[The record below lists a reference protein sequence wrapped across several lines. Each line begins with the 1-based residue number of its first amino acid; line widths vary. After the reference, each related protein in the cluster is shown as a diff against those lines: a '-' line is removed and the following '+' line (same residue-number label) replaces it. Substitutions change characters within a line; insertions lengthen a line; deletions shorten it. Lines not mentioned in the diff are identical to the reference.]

1 MGLKGAI
8 TLSCVF
14 YRSVSEFAAAS
25 GEGDRDTMTSTKM
38 LLLLL
43 SMALVALCS
52 AQAISDGKLGRWGII
67 RA

>member
-1 MGLKGAI
+1 MDLKGDI

-25 GEGDRDTMTSTKM
+25 GEGDRDSMTSTKM

-52 AQAISDGKLGRWGII
+52 AQGINDGKMGRLGII
-67 RA
+67 QA

>member
-1 MGLKGAI
+1 M
-8 TLSCVF
+8 
-14 YRSVSEFAAAS
+14 SEFPAAS

-52 AQAISDGKLGRWGII
+52 AQGISDGKLGDGGSHKPEVMIHGKGEG
-67 RA
+67 